1 MPCYSYTT
9 QACAHRGDSYCAPE
23 NTLPAFELAL
33 AKGAAQVE
41 FDVRA
46 TRDGA
51 LVVIH
56 DSTVDRTTDGTGRV
70 SALTLSEIRA
80 LDAGGWKDTHYT
92 GTRIPLLSEVLSLMR
107 PGVLVNCQLYVGPE
121 HVAEV
126 IEEIRSHELVDQVF
140 LACGAAQ
147 MAEARRLEPRLRLC
161 NLEGQRGPDSDYPQR
176 VIASGA
182 QFIQL
187 CGWADCMAD
196 VVEDLH
202 RHGIT
207 VNFFGT
213 EDPQLMRRLI
223 EARVDYVLTDHL
235 DLMHAVMREYGIAPN
250 PGAR

>member
-1 MPCYSYTT
+1 MPSSSYNTR
-9 QACAHRGDSYCAPE
+9 ACAHRGDSYCAPE

-46 TRDGA
+46 TRDGE

-56 DSTVDRTTDGTGRV
+56 DRTVDRTTDGTGEV
-70 SALTLSEIRA
+70 SALTLSELRS
-80 LDAGGWKDTHYT
+80 LDAGAWKDPHYA
-92 GTRIPLLSEVLSLMR
+92 GTRIPLLAEVLSLMR

-121 HVAEV
+121 HVEQV
-126 IEEIRSHELVDQVF
+126 IGRIRAHGLLGQAF

-147 MAEARRLEPRLRLC
+147 MTEARRVEPRLRVC

-196 VVEDLH
+196 VVKELH
-202 RHGIT
+202 DHGIT

-213 EDPQLMRRLI
+213 EDPVLMRRLI
-223 EARVDYVLTDHL
+223 EAGVDYVLTDHL
-235 DLMHAVMREYGIAPN
+235 DLMHAVMQEYGIAPT
-250 PGAR
+250 PVG